1 MCQEKRIKYL
11 WKLNSTQF
19 THRYIN
25 LFHCIQHFTNN
36 ISNLSSF
43 ENIRIDRVHYLQSA
57 FRPHIIVRNAEIKKR
72 WNTDKVRLPNNVV
85 RNTRIMD
92 DGFAQI
98 VSKA

>member
-1 MCQEKRIKYL
+1 MEIKFHPVY
-11 WKLNSTQF
+11 T
-19 THRYIN
+19 YIN

-36 ISNLSSF
+36 ISNLKSF

-57 FRPHIIVRNAEIKKR
+57 FRPHNIVRNAQIKKR
-72 WNTDKVRLPNNVV
+72 WNTDKFRLSINVV
-85 RNTRIMD
+85 QNTGIKD